1 MSTSHGLKRRALLPG
16 LWLAAGLL
24 PGLCLGGV
32 WAGESGGPPALPL
45 ETPPSY
51 PNSPYHGQI
60 DGDGNVI
67 PCRCRFRGERVMLGA
82 VVCMETHIG
91 TVLTRCDLRDGNT
104 AWVPSNSPCNTSEA
118 PAQVRSLAART
129 R

>member
-1 MSTSHGLKRRALLPG
+1 MATKTGLPRRRVRLALCAAVCL
-16 LWLAAGLL
+16 LAMLMPIA
-24 PGLCLGGV
+24 
-32 WAGESGGPPALPL
+32 AEADSGGAPVRPL
-45 ETPPSY
+45 DSEPSY
-51 PNSPYHGQI
+51 PSSPYHGQI

-104 AWVPSNSPCNTSEA
+104 AWVPSNSPCIMSEA
-118 PAQVRSLAART
+118 PLQSRSLVARH